1 MKFRP
6 CIDIHNGKVKQIVGG
21 SLLDQGDQAVENFA
35 ADQEAD
41 YFANLYKTIV
51 NMYNGEIRYNENKE
65 NSDTF

>member
-1 MKFRP
+1 MKLYIRLY
-6 CIDIHNGKVKQIVGG
+6 IVFLWLGG
-21 SLLDQGDQAVENFA
+21 A
-35 ADQEAD
+35 

>member
-41 YFANLYKTIV
+41 YLQICIKRTV
-51 NMYNGEIRYNENKE
+51 
-65 NSDTF
+65 

>member
-41 YFANLYKTIV
+41 YFANLYKKDGLRED
-51 NMYNGEIRYNENKE
+51 M
-65 NSDTF
+65 

>member
-1 MKFRP
+1 MKLYIRLY
-6 CIDIHNGKVKQIVGG
+6 IVFLWLGCP
-21 SLLDQGDQAVENFA
+21 
-35 ADQEAD
+35 

>member
-1 MKFRP
+1 MKLYIRLY
-6 CIDIHNGKVKQIVGG
+6 IVFLWLG
-21 SLLDQGDQAVENFA
+21 FA
-35 ADQEAD
+35 

>member
-1 MKFRP
+1 MKLYIRLY
-6 CIDIHNGKVKQIVGG
+6 IVFLWFGC
-21 SLLDQGDQAVENFA
+21 A
-35 ADQEAD
+35 